1 MRQFIITLLAVSAL
15 CVTACEDKEEDLVL
29 PKKIEASKYANGQ
42 SGGGHNG
49 SEPGDD

>member
-1 MRQFIITLLAVSAL
+1 MRKSILILLAVSAFS
-15 CVTACEDKEEDLVL
+15 VSACEDREEDLVL